1 MPCNTQRMTI
11 AARPLLDG
19 SRPARSS
26 LASFGWIVLVLS
38 GAGSIAGC
46 SADSNEEGTSGD
58 EVGGGWRLPRAVAE
72 AGSRVSIRYENA
84 GSWNGGRNC
93 SGKFREGSK
102 ALGRELMTKFGQVRS
117 IGGYSCR
124 RNTANAS
131 SMSVHGTGKA
141 LDIMIPTRGG
151 RANSEAGD
159 AVANWLV
166 THAAEIGVQ
175 LLIWNRTTW
184 RSNGNNTNRYSGPNP
199 HVDHIHAEITEKAAR
214 RQMPF
219 FNRMV
224 ADGVVTDQPLAT
236 GQPNADGTNG
246 DIAVFDPN
254 DNAAQENADPNATPD
269 LEDSDPGEEDS
280 LGTGTRNVDDYNGPY
295 GESKP
300 LVGGCAATPVTTSR
314 ESMISSLGLM
324 LAVAFVTRRRRE
336 ALIAEAEGRT

>member
-1 MPCNTQRMTI
+1 M
-11 AARPLLDG
+11 
-19 SRPARSS
+19 
-26 LASFGWIVLVLS
+26 LS
-38 GAGSIAGC
+38 GTAAGC
-46 SADSNEEGTSGD
+46 SADSDDQGTSAD
-58 EVGGGWRLPRAVAE
+58 EVGGGWRLPSAVAE
-72 AGSRVSIRYENA
+72 AGSRVSIRYESA
-84 GSWNGGRNC
+84 GSWNGGRSC

-102 ALGRELMTKFGQVRS
+102 ALGRELMTRFGQIRS

-159 AVANWLV
+159 PIANWLV

-184 RSNGNNTNRYSGPNP
+184 RSNGSNTNRYSGPNP

-219 FNRMV
+219 FNQMV
-224 ADGVVTDQPLAT
+224 QDGPVTDQPLAS
-236 GQPNADGTNG
+236 GEPAPGGTNG

-254 DNAAQENADPNATPD
+254 DNSAQETADPNAGPD
-269 LEDSDPGEEDS
+269 VEDSDPGEEDS
-280 LGTGTRNVDDYNGPY
+280 LGVGTRNVEGYNGPY

-300 LVGGCAATPVTTSR
+300 LVGGCAATPVGTSR
-314 ESMISSLGLM
+314 ESMIGSLALM
-324 LAVAFVTRRRRE
+324 LAVAFVERRRRE
-336 ALIAEAEGRT
+336 AFRRAR